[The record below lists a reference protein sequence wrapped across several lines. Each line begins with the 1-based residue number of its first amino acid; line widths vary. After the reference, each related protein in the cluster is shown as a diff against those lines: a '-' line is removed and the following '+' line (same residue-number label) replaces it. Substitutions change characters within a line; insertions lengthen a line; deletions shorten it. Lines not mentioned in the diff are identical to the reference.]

1 MQRENGREHRTG
13 CLETQT
19 LQGQKEEE
27 EIEKKLEKKQR
38 EKEMQEGYYILET
51 KKKISDEVV
60 KCC

>member
-1 MQRENGREHRTG
+1 MLGNTNTSG
-13 CLETQT
+13 
-19 LQGQKEEE
+19 
-27 EIEKKLEKKQR
+27 IERRGGNRKKLEKKQR